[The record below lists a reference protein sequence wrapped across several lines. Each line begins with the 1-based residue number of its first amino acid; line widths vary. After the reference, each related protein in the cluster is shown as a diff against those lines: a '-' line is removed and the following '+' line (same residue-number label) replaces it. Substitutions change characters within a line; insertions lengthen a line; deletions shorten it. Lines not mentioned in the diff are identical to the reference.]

1 MLRRRKRNEDDPS
14 TDYTNTLLEKSVKSV
29 DGFGSYFHNSPEES
43 RMRTRPVNLDVT
55 IRAARILRILIVRWT
70 SRLVG
75 SDAVVHAVARQTEL
89 VYTAE
94 FQESRIR

>member
-1 MLRRRKRNEDDPS
+1 M
-14 TDYTNTLLEKSVKSV
+14 
-29 DGFGSYFHNSPEES
+29 
-43 RMRTRPVNLDVT
+43 NLDVT

-75 SDAVVHAVARQTEL
+75 ADAVVHAVARQTEL
-89 VYTAE
+89 VYTTE

>member
-1 MLRRRKRNEDDPS
+1 
-14 TDYTNTLLEKSVKSV
+14 
-29 DGFGSYFHNSPEES
+29 
-43 RMRTRPVNLDVT
+43 MRTRPVNFDVT
-55 IRAARILRILIVRWT
+55 IGAARILRILIVRWT

-89 VYTAE
+89 VYTTE